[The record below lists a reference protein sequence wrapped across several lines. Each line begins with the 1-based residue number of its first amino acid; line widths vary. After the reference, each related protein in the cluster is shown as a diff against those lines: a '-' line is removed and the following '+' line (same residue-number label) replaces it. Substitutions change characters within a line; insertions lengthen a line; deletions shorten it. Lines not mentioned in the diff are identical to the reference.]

1 MLVNAG
7 DTILNAFDSTLQK
20 VALKGL
26 GKRGIDIK
34 LNTRVLDVFDGSLVI
49 KQSSYEGNFL
59 LQLLQNNNVNND
71 FS

>member
-59 LQLLQNNNVNND
+59 LKLLQNNNVNND